1 MRREEWTWT
10 SLGVL
15 GGMIGLCMLA
25 ALVATSVLAEDGAGA
40 GTAAP
45 VPSASAPAGPV
56 PPPASPKFQV
66 ALAQQD
72 LGNVREVCAL
82 AQRSV
87 SLTLEQATGVGNF
100 CVDFLRRLG
109 QGLSGQGAAP
119 AATGEQK

>member
-25 ALVATSVLAEDGAGA
+25 ALVATSVLAEDGAGP
-40 GTAAP
+40 P
-45 VPSASAPAGPV
+45 VPGPSAPAGPV
-56 PPPASPKFQV
+56 PPPSAPKFSV

-72 LGNVREVCAL
+72 LGNLREVCAL

-87 SLTLEQATGVGNF
+87 SLTLEQATGVGSF

-109 QGLSGQGAAP
+109 QGLSGQGAGP
-119 AATGEQK
+119 ATGEKEGQK